1 MNVKKCI
8 LCVVALISFMA
19 SYAQSQTITYSV
31 SNKSLTD
38 VLHDIEQI
46 SPYRFSYNSDIIQAD
61 KTISVTV
68 NNASIDAILAKI
80 LPSKYNYTIVGT
92 QVIITEKKQQNT
104 IQNKRT
110 PTQPQQ
116 KEKTI
121 LVYDT
126 IQVIDHITVVDTIF
140 ERKQVID
147 TLQHVEVVTQQLYET
162 SNLHSRQN
170 CLTLSLHSGPLSNSI
185 LFYNSESRKTLIENH
200 SSTLSYNIQFNISYK
215 KKNFISFTGIDY
227 YNNRLRSSYTTTTYK
242 NDSKETYT
250 DTLWFW
256 KYREIFTYYKFSE
269 SGDSVR
275 VTALDSTYTYKLA
288 THQKK
293 IEETNYSNT
302 TLSWHYIS
310 IPIGIGLHFTPTKTF
325 VVQPFISLN
334 TMLMVAAKGEIVTN
348 SEETYPLSQILKPVT
363 CSGTIACNLTY
374 AIEKRFSV
382 SVQPYCI
389 LTPSI
394 FKRNDCGFQGLMANF
409 GLNWGFNYTIPYDI
423 Y

>member
-1 MNVKKCI
+1 MNIKKCI
-8 LCVVALISFMA
+8 LCVSALISFMA
-19 SYAQSQTITYSV
+19 SYAQTITYSA

-61 KTISVTV
+61 KTISITIT
-68 NNASIDAILAKI
+68 NASIDAFLANI

-92 QVIITEKKQQNT
+92 QVIITEKKQQN
-104 IQNKRT
+104 IVQNKRP
-110 PTQPQQ
+110 PTQSQQ

-126 IQVIDHITVVDTIF
+126 IQVIDHVTVVDTIF

-170 CLTLSLHSGPLSNSI
+170 SLTLSLHSGPLSNSI
-185 LFYNSESRKTLIENH
+185 KFYNSESKKLLQENH

-215 KKNFISFTGIDY
+215 KKDFISFIGIDY
-227 YNNRLRSSYTTTTYK
+227 YNNRLRSSYTTTTYQ

-275 VTALDSTYTYKLA
+275 VTALDSIYTYKLA

-293 IEETNYSNT
+293 IEENNYTNT

-334 TMLMVAAKGEIVTN
+334 TMLMVAAKGEIFIN
-348 SEETYPLSQILKPVT
+348 SNEIYPLSKILKPVT
-363 CSGTIACNLTY
+363 CSSTIACNLTY
-374 AIEKRFSV
+374 AIEKKFAV
-382 SVQPYCI
+382 SVQPYCLI
-389 LTPSI
+389 TPSI
-394 FKRNDCGFQGLMANF
+394 FKQNDCGFQGFMALF
-409 GLNWGFNYTIPYDI
+409 GLNWGFHYTIPYDI

>member
-1 MNVKKCI
+1 MNIKKCI
-8 LCVVALISFMA
+8 LCVSALISFMA
-19 SYAQSQTITYSV
+19 SYAQTITYSA

-46 SPYRFSYNSDIIQAD
+46 SSYRFSYNSDIIQAD
-61 KTISVTV
+61 KTISITIT
-68 NNASIDAILAKI
+68 NASINAFLAKI
-80 LPSKYNYTIVGT
+80 LPSKYNYSIVGT
-92 QVIITEKKQQNT
+92 QVIITEKKQQN
-104 IQNKRT
+104 IVQNKRP
-110 PTQPQQ
+110 PTQSQQ

-126 IQVIDHITVVDTIF
+126 IQVIDHVTVVDTIF

-147 TLQHVEVVTQQLYET
+147 TLQHVEVVTQQLYKT

-170 CLTLSLHSGPLSNSI
+170 SLTLSLHSGPLSNSI
-185 LFYNSESRKTLIENH
+185 KFYNSESKKLLQENH

-215 KKNFISFTGIDY
+215 KKDFVSFIGIDY
-227 YNNRLRSSYTTTTYK
+227 YNNRLRSFYTTTTYQ

-275 VTALDSTYTYKLA
+275 VTALDSIYTYKLA

-293 IEETNYSNT
+293 IEENNYTNT

-334 TMLMVAAKGEIVTN
+334 TMLMVAAKGEIFIN
-348 SEETYPLSQILKPVT
+348 SDEIYPLSKILKPVT
-363 CSGTIACNLTY
+363 CSSTIACNLTY
-374 AIEKRFSV
+374 AIEKKFAV
-382 SVQPYCI
+382 SVQPYCLI
-389 LTPSI
+389 TPSI
-394 FKRNDCGFQGLMANF
+394 FKQNDCDFQGFMAHF
-409 GLNWGFNYTIPYDI
+409 GLNWGFHYTIPYDI

>member
-1 MNVKKCI
+1 M
-8 LCVVALISFMA
+8 ALISFMA
-19 SYAQSQTITYSV
+19 SYAQSPTITYSV
-31 SNKSLTD
+31 SNKSLAD

-68 NNASIDAILAKI
+68 NNASIDAFLAKI

-104 IQNKRT
+104 VQNKRT

-116 KEKTI
+116 KEKTVV
-121 LVYDT
+121 VYDT

-185 LFYNSESRKTLIENH
+185 LFYNSESRKLLQENH
-200 SSTLSYNIQFNISYK
+200 SSTLSYDIQFNISYK
-215 KKNFISFTGIDY
+215 KKNLVSFIGIDY
-227 YNNRLRSSYTTTTYK
+227 FNNRLRSSYTTTTYK

-293 IEETNYSNT
+293 IEETNYTNT

-310 IPIGIGLHFTPTKTF
+310 IPIGVGLHFTPTKTF

-348 SEETYPLSQILKPVT
+348 SEETYPLSKILKPVT

-394 FKRNDCGFQGLMANF
+394 FKRNDCGFQGLMTNF